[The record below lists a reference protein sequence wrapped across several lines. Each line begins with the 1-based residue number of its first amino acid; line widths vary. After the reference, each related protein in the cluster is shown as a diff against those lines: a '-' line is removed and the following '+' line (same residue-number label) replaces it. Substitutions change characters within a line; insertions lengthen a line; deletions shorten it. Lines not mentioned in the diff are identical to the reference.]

1 MTRTGPMFDAMSA
14 SLQRHPSEWFAL
26 WPFTPVE
33 IEGRWCIACDEDM
46 ARTGERLL
54 VDGRTGAMTIE
65 GVAAGLFGKQPD
77 GEALFVF
84 TNGITF
90 ARAWADHRA
99 WAYAAVEANRG
110 AGNMTLPVGPC
121 LPGVALAG
129 PLGQI
134 AGLHRLRLA
143 ASLVL
148 DDPAVR
154 ADLSAALLASC
165 NLPAVV

>member
-1 MTRTGPMFDAMSA
+1 
-14 SLQRHPSEWFAL
+14 
-26 WPFTPVE
+26 
-33 IEGRWCIACDEDM
+33 
-46 ARTGERLL
+46 
-54 VDGRTGAMTIE
+54 MTIE
-65 GVAAGLFGKQPD
+65 GVGAGLFGKQPD

-84 TNGITF
+84 TNGIAF

-99 WAYAAVEANRG
+99 WAYAAVEGNRG
-110 AGNMTLPVGPC
+110 VGGFSLPVGPC

-134 AGLHRLRLA
+134 VELGSLKLA

-154 ADLSAALLASC
+154 GPLSAALLASC